1 MSLPTTINRVV
12 LWEPCSSPHTHY
24 LFDAL
29 AQLFPEIEVITCADA
44 PLPAERRALGWD
56 DPRSPHLTTFVS
68 PDPTIVE
75 RIVKNRPERTVH
87 ILCALRRVPLIL
99 QATKHIM
106 ACSSHAFLLHE
117 PRVLE
122 GPGGILR
129 LAQSWLTESW
139 YRKNLRGILA
149 IGRNGPDWF
158 RLSGYRAE
166 RIFPFAYFIP
176 EHEAVIPPS
185 AAQPLRIG
193 FVGRWI
199 TMKGVPDLVAAI
211 PLIPM
216 PTELHLA
223 GRGADEAALRAQA
236 ATAGVSATFHGVI
249 ANSHIGAFLAH
260 LDVLVLP
267 SRSMD
272 DGWGVVVSEALMQGI
287 PVVATH
293 QVGASIMLD
302 DPRNGRCV
310 AARSPTDIATAIID
324 LASTDAW
331 SPAARAARRA
341 RTCRQLTAAAG
352 ARYLADIIEHTV
364 SKSPRPSA
372 FYQPEK
378 A

>member
-1 MSLPTTINRVV
+1 MPLPTTIKNVV

-29 AQLFPEIEVITCADA
+29 AQLYPEIKVITCADA
-44 PLPAERRALGWD
+44 PLPAERRALGWS
-56 DPRSPHLTTFVS
+56 DPRSPYLTTFVS
-68 PDPTIVE
+68 PDATIIE
-75 RIVKNRPERTVH
+75 RIAKNDPEHTVH
-87 ILCALRRVPLIL
+87 ILCALRRIPMIL

-117 PRVLE
+117 PRVIE
-122 GPGGILR
+122 GPSGILR
-129 LAQSWLTESW
+129 LAQSWLNESW

-158 RLSGYRAE
+158 RLTGYRSE

-176 EHEAVIPPS
+176 EQECTFSTSAV
-185 AAQPLRIG
+185 QPLRIG

-199 TMKGVPDLVAAI
+199 AMKGVPDLIAAI

-216 PTELHLA
+216 TTELHLT

-236 ATAGVSATFHGVI
+236 AVAGVNATFHGVI
-249 ANSHIGAFLAH
+249 ANSQIGTFLAH

-302 DPRNGRCV
+302 DPRNGRCI
-310 AARSPTDIATAIID
+310 AARSPTEIAAAIID
-324 LASTDAW
+324 LKSTDAW

-341 RTCRQLTAAAG
+341 RTCLQLTAVAG
-352 ARYLADIIEHTV
+352 AHYLADIINHTIN
-364 SKSPRPSA
+364 KSPRPSA
-372 FYQPEK
+372 FYQAKET
-378 A
+378 

>member
-1 MSLPTTINRVV
+1 MSLPTAINRVV

-29 AQLFPEIEVITCADA
+29 AQLYPQIEVITCADA
-44 PLPAERRALGWD
+44 PLPPERRALGWD
-56 DPRSPHLTTFVS
+56 DPRSSHLTTFVS
-68 PDPTIVE
+68 PDPMTVE
-75 RIVKNRPERTVH
+75 RVVKDKPERTAH

-99 QATKHIM
+99 LATKHIM
-106 ACSSHAFLLHE
+106 ACASHAFLLHE

-139 YRKNLRGILA
+139 YRKNLRCILA
-149 IGRNGPDWF
+149 IGRHGPGWF
-158 RLSGYRAE
+158 RLTGYQAE

-176 EHEAVIPPS
+176 EQSAVVPPP
-185 AAQPLRIG
+185 ATLPLRIG

-199 TMKGVPDLVAAI
+199 SMKGVSDLINAI

-216 PTELHLA
+216 ASELHLA

-236 ATAGVSATFHGVI
+236 VAAGVYATFHGVV
-249 ANSHIGAFLAH
+249 ANSQIGDFLAH

-310 AARSPTDIATAIID
+310 AARSPTAIAAAITD
-324 LASTDAW
+324 LASTGAW
-331 SPAARAARRA
+331 SLAARAARRA

-352 ARYLADIIEHTV
+352 ARYLADIIEHAIA
-364 SKSPRPSA
+364 KSPRPAA
-372 FYQPEK
+372 FYH
-378 A
+378 AC